1 MALTNRYLNPVP
13 FVVRPP
19 KPPTI
24 KPPARIRSTKR
35 VSPTNAALSRLI
47 ERRRAQELGHELP
60 LNTVEAA
67 AYIGFHPKSVE
78 RMARDGE
85 IPAHPVSGARRKTW
99 RFYRD
104 DLDSWLRA
112 KVNSARYPCSPNGKD
127 SGH

>member
-1 MALTNRYLNPVP
+1 MGLSTRHLIPVP
-13 FVVRPP
+13 FVLRPP
-19 KPPTI
+19 KPPTGN
-24 KPPARIRSTKR
+24 PPARTARTKR

-78 RMARDGE
+78 KMARLGE
-85 IPAHPVSGARRKTW
+85 IPAHPASGAQRKTW
-99 RFYRD
+99 RFYRS